1 MIKKGD
7 IYLADFGKSRDSFA
21 FGKKR
26 PVLIFQTDKLNYAIE
41 ENIYRHIIAIPLST
55 KDDILTQEF
64 RYKIP
69 KRDHLEQ
76 DSYIVCNSICFLETK
91 YLCEK
96 LTSLTPSE
104 IVEIEKILIDLFDI
118 SHQNSKDIKK

>member
-26 PVLIFQTDKLNYAIE
+26 PVIVFQTNKLNYAIE

-55 KDDILTQEF
+55 KADHVTDEF
-64 RYKIP
+64 RYFLP
-69 KRDHLEQ
+69 KRDGLHQ
-76 DSYIVCNSICFLETK
+76 DCYAVCNSLCFLDCK
-91 YLCEK
+91 YLTTK
-96 LTSLTPSE
+96 LSALTESE
-104 IVEIEKILIDLFDI
+104 IKEIENILLNLFDI
-118 SHQNSKDIKK
+118 D